1 MSGKSSLPR
10 WILLIDIL
18 AGICA
23 IFFAYLLVR
32 IEPSLAVHSNA
43 SLTSLDY
50 IFYGSYV
57 VMTLTSIALG
67 GDYLISKR
75 YSRLTDI
82 SLVLRSAIIA
92 FVLLVSSAFVL
103 EDFIVSE
110 FYEFSRPGLLMLSI
124 SYTLM
129 LLAIRLI
136 AHYTQARL
144 FGSGSWRRKMVI
156 VGAGPQ
162 GVGVYEH
169 LQAKNWLGVK
179 CIGFVDQ
186 SASKSPV
193 EGAPLLGRVEDLSTV
208 VVDQDV
214 EEIVIA
220 LPPED
225 HVLMEQIVNNG
236 VRRDVKVRII
246 PDSFAYPYSNLDIQ
260 EYDGLAMIDV
270 KQPNLDAMHSG
281 LKRLMDIVLAIIM
294 LIIHSPLWVIT
305 VVLIRATSKGPAL
318 YRQARLGK
326 DGESFEM
333 LKFRSMVEG
342 AHEMRN
348 DLKRSNEASGPIF
361 KMKEDPRVTRIGR
374 LLRRTSLDELPQ
386 FLNVLQGDM
395 SIVGPRPPLPEEVGR
410 YQSRHLK
417 RLAVRPG
424 VTGLWQVSGRDR
436 RDFEEI
442 SRLDL
447 YYIEN
452 WSIRLDL
459 KIILKTV
466 PTVLRREGA
475 Y

>member
-1 MSGKSSLPR
+1 
-10 WILLIDIL
+10 LIDIM
-18 AGICA
+18 AGLCA
-23 IFFAYLLVR
+23 IFFAFLIVR
-32 IEPSLAVHSNA
+32 IEPSLAVHGNV
-43 SLTSLDY
+43 SLNSLDY
-50 IFYGSYV
+50 IFYVSFV

-67 GDYLISKR
+67 GDYLVSKR

-82 SLVLRSAIIA
+82 SLVLRSAVIA

-103 EDFIVSE
+103 EDFIFSE
-110 FYEFSRPGLLMLSI
+110 YYEFSRPGILILTVSF
-124 SYTLM
+124 TFM
-129 LLAIRLI
+129 LLTIRLV
-136 AHYTQARL
+136 AHHTQAHL
-144 FGSGSWRRKMVI
+144 FGTGSWRRKMVI

-162 GVGVYEH
+162 GVEVYRH
-169 LQAKNWLGVK
+169 LKAKNWLGVK
-179 CIGFVDQ
+179 CIGFIDQ
-186 SASKSPV
+186 NALKSPV
-193 EGAPLLGRVEDLSTV
+193 EDAPLLGRVEDLSTV
-208 VVDQDV
+208 VIDQDV

-220 LPPED
+220 LPPEE
-225 HVLMEQIVNNG
+225 HVLMERIVNNG

-246 PDSFAYPYSNLDIQ
+246 PDSFAYPYSDIDIQ

-270 KQPNLDAMHSG
+270 KQTNLDAMHSG

-294 LIIHSPLWVIT
+294 LIIHSPLWAVTVI
-305 VVLIRATSKGPAL
+305 LIRVTSKGPAL
-318 YRQARLGK
+318 YRQTRLGK
-326 DGESFEM
+326 DGEAFEM

-361 KMKEDPRVTRIGR
+361 KMKEDPRITRIGR

-395 SIVGPRPPLPEEVGR
+395 SIVGPRPPLPDEVGR
-410 YQSRHLK
+410 YQSHHLK

-436 RDFEEI
+436 RDFEEM

-452 WSIRLDL
+452 WSIRLDM

-466 PTVLRREGA
+466 PTVLSRKGA

>member
-10 WILLIDIL
+10 WIFLIDIL

-23 IFFAYLLVR
+23 IFFVYLMVY
-32 IEPSLAVHSNA
+32 IEPSLAVHSSA
-43 SLTSLDY
+43 TLTTIDY
-50 IFYGSYV
+50 IFYASFV
-57 VMTLTSIALG
+57 VLTLTSIALG
-67 GDYLISKR
+67 GDYMISKR

-82 SLVLRSAIIA
+82 SLVLRSVIIA

-110 FYEFSRPGLLMLSI
+110 FHEFSRPGILMLSI
-124 SYTLM
+124 SFALM
-129 LLAIRLI
+129 LLAIRLV
-136 AHYTQARL
+136 AHHTQVRL
-144 FGSGSWRRKMVI
+144 FSSGSWRRKMVI

-162 GVGVYEH
+162 GVKVYDH
-169 LQAKNWLGVK
+169 LQSKNWLGVK

-193 EGAPLLGRVEDLSTV
+193 EGAPLLGRVEDLATV
-208 VVDQDV
+208 VLDQDV

-225 HVLMEQIVNNG
+225 HILMEKIVNNG

-246 PDSFAYPYSNLDIQ
+246 PDSFAYPYSEINIQ

-270 KQPNLDAMHSG
+270 KQTNLDAMHSG
-281 LKRLMDIVLAIIM
+281 LKRFMDILLAIIM

-305 VVLIRATSKGPAL
+305 VLLIRTTSKGPAL
-318 YRQARLGK
+318 YRQTRLGK

-348 DLKRSNEASGPIF
+348 NLKRNNEASGPIF
-361 KMKEDPRVTRIGR
+361 KMKDDPRVTRTGR

-410 YQSRHLK
+410 YQSHHLK

-436 RDFEEI
+436 RDFEEM